1 MAGRAAAWS
10 IGAALNMVGARF
22 HLARIGHRT
31 QDRRAP
37 GKTNPQNL
45 LPQGL
50 PMLCALL
57 RSSIPWRCLAIG
69 AALAAAVAGRP
80 DAAEPSLPA
89 YNADIARTSVSGVSS
104 GAYMAVQFGTAW
116 SSIVKG
122 VGAIAGGPFGC
133 SEGSESAALSTCM
146 GGAPAADLA
155 ELIRRTD
162 AWGRSGNID
171 ETGNMAAQKIYLFS
185 GYNDNVVAR
194 SVSDSLRGYYA
205 HYLGRN
211 MGNLFYQTAIG
222 AGHSQVTIAYGG
234 KCNENGGEYIN
245 RCNYD
250 QAGVILQH
258 IYGALTPRNTGSLT
272 GRLLTFSQADFT
284 APDQPMQFSM
294 DDKGFV
300 YVPASCAAMAP
311 CSVHVVLHG
320 CLQSF
325 GNIGDDFVMH
335 AGYNEW
341 ADANHIIVLYPQIH
355 ALEVVNP
362 QGCWDWWGYL
372 DANPTQSP
380 TYLLKSGKQ
389 ITAIK
394 AMVDHVTGGASASA
408 VRAASQPAAPAA
420 VFTPDRTDSAIDV
433 VWSSVP
439 GVTSFDVF
447 RTGPG
452 DTDFR
457 QIGTVSGLSYGDA
470 GLKPATPYQY
480 EVRASSPAGAG
491 PFSSVVSATTLRRV
505 PPCDDPGSCVVHR
518 VPGG

>member
-1 MAGRAAAWS
+1 MAGRAAARS
-10 IGAALNMVGARF
+10 IGAVLNMVGARF

-185 GYNDNVVAR
+185 GYNDSVVAR

-222 AGHSQVTIAYGG
+222 AGHSQVTIDYGG
-234 KCNENGGEYIN
+234 ACNANGGEYIN

-258 IYGALTPRNTGSLT
+258 IYGALDPRNAGALT
-272 GRLLTFSQADFT
+272 GQLLSFGQADFT
-284 APDQPMQFSM
+284 APDQPNDDSM
-294 DDKGFV
+294 DDKGFA
-300 YVPASCAAMAP
+300 YVPASCAAKEP
-311 CSVHVVLHG
+311 CRLHVALHG

-325 GNIGDDFVMH
+325 GNIGEDFVRH

-341 ADANHIIVLYPQIH
+341 ADTNHIIVLYPQTR
-355 ALEVVNP
+355 ALGLTNP
-362 QGCWDWWGYL
+362 QACWDWWGYL
-372 DANPTQSP
+372 DANPTESP

-389 ITAIK
+389 ISAIK
-394 AMVDHVTGGASASA
+394 AMIDRVTGGAGTSSGSTG
-408 VRAASQPAAPAA
+408 SQPAAPA
-420 VFTPDRTDSAIDV
+420 VILTPDRSDTAIDV
-433 VWSSVP
+433 VWSPVP
-439 GVTSFDVF
+439 GVTSYDVF
-447 RTGPG
+447 RIGPG

-457 QIGTVSGLSYGDA
+457 QIATIGGLSYGDA
-470 GLKPATPYQY
+470 GLKPATQYQY
-480 EVRASSPAGAG
+480 KVRASSAREAGL
-491 PFSSVVSATTLRRV
+491 FSPVASEPTLRRV
-505 PPCDDPGSCVVHR
+505 PRCDDPGNCAVR
-518 VPGG
+518 